1 MFFVANQKVDLV
13 GEQVPF
19 FRDNLYVPLIA
30 ALILDT
36 FRMSLAKQED
46 LMIRLMMTLT
56 RKRKMLM
63 LLMRKRMMSLLPAL
77 PVSVSCWL
85 TNGRVMLLG
94 TPVHPDDVDE
104 DNEHL
109 DDDVADGDGDLY
121 DGIAVYL

>member
-1 MFFVANQKVDLV
+1 M
-13 GEQVPF
+13 
-19 FRDNLYVPLIA
+19 PLIA

-94 TPVHPDDVDE
+94 TPSI
-104 DNEHL
+104 L
-109 DDDVADGDGDLY
+109 TA
-121 DGIAVYL
+121 

>member
-1 MFFVANQKVDLV
+1 M
-13 GEQVPF
+13 
-19 FRDNLYVPLIA
+19 PLIA

-63 LLMRKRMMSLLPAL
+63 LQMRKRMMSLLPAL
-77 PVSVSCWL
+77 PAPVSCWL

-109 DDDVADGDGDLY
+109 DDDGADGDGDLY
-121 DGIAVYL
+121 DGITVYL

>member
-1 MFFVANQKVDLV
+1 M
-13 GEQVPF
+13 
-19 FRDNLYVPLIA
+19 PLIA

-36 FRMSLAKQED
+36 FRMSLATQED

-77 PVSVSCWL
+77 PAPVSCWL

-94 TPVHPDDVDE
+94 SNGHPHDA
-104 DNEHL
+104 
-109 DDDVADGDGDLY
+109 DDDNDDDNDDDDGDDGD
-121 DGIAVYL
+121 DGDDDNDE